1 MDSALVVG
9 GTRFIGR
16 HLVEELLAHDYR
28 VTTFNRGQHD
38 DPFAEDD
45 RVHHVQGDRTD
56 RKALLTAKREV
67 EPDAVFDCVAYKPRE
82 VENAI
87 DIFAG
92 VDAYVYVSSGAA
104 YADEDVP
111 KREDETELERCTAEQ
126 ATDDSPETYG
136 PRKAAGDRIVFEA
149 AERSRQTTSDGLSER
164 SSDNGVNAMSVRPPV
179 VYGPHDYTE
188 RLAYWVDRVA
198 EQDEVV
204 VPGDGTNLWQR
215 VFVEDVARGLRLV
228 AEEGTPGEAYNVGD
242 RNAVTLDRTLDL
254 IADALGT
261 DVERAYTSPRELS
274 IVDLDLGDFPLYR
287 DYPHLLDTSKVE
299 ALGFESTPVEEA
311 MEKTVDAHREN
322 GLAGPDEAPDREDE
336 ERLLDV
342 LGTV

>member
-1 MDSALVVG
+1 MDTALVVG

-28 VTTFNRGQHD
+28 VTTFTRGNHD

-45 RVHHVQGDRTD
+45 RVDRVEGDRTD
-56 RKALLTAKREV
+56 RRDLLAAKRAV
-67 EPDAVFDCVAYKPRE
+67 DPDAVFDNVAYEPRD
-82 VENAI
+82 VESAT
-87 DIFAG
+87 DIFAD

-104 YADEDVP
+104 YAAEDVP
-111 KREDETELERCTAEQ
+111 KREGETALETCTAEQ

-136 PRKAAGDRIVFEA
+136 ARKAAGDRVVFGA
-149 AERSRQTTSDGLSER
+149 AER
-164 SSDNGVNAMSVRPPV
+164 GVNAMAVRPPV
-179 VYGPHDYTE
+179 VYGPHDHTE

-198 EQDEVV
+198 EYDEVV

-215 VFVEDVARGLRLV
+215 VYVEDVAQGLRLV

-242 RNAVTLDRTLDL
+242 RNAVTLDRLLDL
-254 IADALGT
+254 VADALGT
-261 DVERAYTSPRELS
+261 DVERTYANPRELS
-274 IVDLDLGDFPLYR
+274 VVDLSPDDFPLYR
-287 DYPHLLDTSKVE
+287 SYPHLLGTAKVAE
-299 ALGFESTPVEEA
+299 LGYESTPHDEA
-311 MEKTVDAHREN
+311 MARTVDAHRGN
-322 GLAGPDEAPDREDE
+322 GRTGEDRGPDRGAE

>member
-28 VTTFNRGQHD
+28 VTTFNRGKHD
-38 DPFAEDD
+38 DPFAENN

-82 VENAI
+82 VEHAI
-87 DIFAG
+87 DVFGG
-92 VDAYVYVSSGAA
+92 VDAYVYVSSGSA
-104 YADEDVP
+104 YAADDVP
-111 KREDETELERCTAEQ
+111 KREDETELEECTAEQ
-126 ATDDSPETYG
+126 ATDDSLDSYG
-136 PRKAAGDRIVFEA
+136 PRKAAGDRIVFQA
-149 AERSRQTTSDGLSER
+149 AER
-164 SSDNGVNAMSVRPPV
+164 GVNAMSVRPTV

-198 EQDEVV
+198 EHDAVV

-215 VFVEDVARGLRLV
+215 VYVEDVARGMRLV
-228 AEEGTPGEAYNVGD
+228 AEEGTPGEAYNLGD

-274 IVDLDLGDFPLYR
+274 IVDLEPTEFPLYR
-287 DYPHLLDTSKVE
+287 DYPHVLDTSKIE
-299 ALGFESTPVEEA
+299 ELGWESTPVEEA
-311 MEKTVDAHREN
+311 MAETVDAHRER
-322 GLAGPDEAPDREDE
+322 GRTGEAEGPDREDE
-336 ERLLDV
+336 DRLLDV
-342 LGTV
+342 LDTL

>member
-28 VTTFNRGQHD
+28 VTTFNRGKHD
-38 DPFAEDD
+38 DPFADDD

-67 EPDAVFDCVAYKPRE
+67 EPDTVFDCVAYKPRE
-82 VENAI
+82 VEHAI
-87 DIFAG
+87 DVFGG
-92 VDAYVYVSSGAA
+92 VDAYVYVSSGSA
-104 YADEDVP
+104 YAEDDVP
-111 KREDETELERCTAEQ
+111 KREDETALESCTAEQ
-126 ATDDSPETYG
+126 ATDDSMATYG

-149 AERSRQTTSDGLSER
+149 AER
-164 SSDNGVNAMSVRPPV
+164 GVNAMSVRPTV

-188 RLAYWVDRVA
+188 RLAYWVNRVA
-198 EQDEVV
+198 EHDEVV

-215 VFVEDVARGLRLV
+215 VYVEDVARGLRLV
-228 AEEGTPGEAYNVGD
+228 AEEGESGEAYNVGD

-261 DVERAYTSPRELS
+261 DVERTYTSPRELD
-274 IVDLDLGDFPLYR
+274 IVDLDLEDFPLYR
-287 DYPHLLDTSKVE
+287 DYPHLLDTSKIE
-299 ALGFESTPVEEA
+299 ALGYESTPVEEA
-311 MEKTVDAHREN
+311 VAETVDAHREH
-322 GLAGPDEAPDREDE
+322 GRTGEEAGPDREDE

>member
-28 VTTFNRGQHD
+28 VTTFNRGKHD
-38 DPFAEDD
+38 DPFADDD

-67 EPDAVFDCVAYKPRE
+67 EPDVVFDCVAYKPRE
-82 VENAI
+82 VEHAI
-87 DIFAG
+87 DIFGG

-111 KREDETELERCTAEQ
+111 KREDETTLESCTAEQ
-126 ATDDSPETYG
+126 ATDDSMETYG
-136 PRKAAGDRIVFEA
+136 PRKAAGDRIVFQA
-149 AERSRQTTSDGLSER
+149 AER
-164 SSDNGVNAMSVRPPV
+164 GVNAMSVRPPV

-188 RLAYWVDRVA
+188 RLAYWVHRVA
-198 EQDEVV
+198 EHDEVV

-215 VFVEDVARGLRLV
+215 VYVEDVARGLRLV
-228 AEEGTPGEAYNVGD
+228 AEEGEPGEAYNVGD
-242 RNAVTLDRTLDL
+242 RNAVSLDRMLDL

-261 DVERAYTSPRELS
+261 DVERVYTSPREVD
-274 IVDLDLGDFPLYR
+274 IVDLDLEGFPLYR

-299 ALGFESTPVEEA
+299 ELGYESTPVEEA
-311 MEKTVDAHREN
+311 MAETVDAHREH
-322 GLAGPDEAPDREDE
+322 GRTGEEEGPDREDE

>member
-28 VTTFNRGQHD
+28 VTTFNRGNHD

-82 VENAI
+82 VEHAI
-87 DIFAG
+87 DVFGG
-92 VDAYVYVSSGAA
+92 VDAYVYVSSGSA
-104 YADEDVP
+104 YADEEVP
-111 KREDETELERCTAEQ
+111 KREGETALEDCTAEQ
-126 ATDDSPETYG
+126 ATDDTLETYG

-149 AERSRQTTSDGLSER
+149 AER
-164 SSDNGVNAMSVRPPV
+164 GVNAMSVRPPV

-188 RLAYWVDRVA
+188 RLAYWVHRVA
-198 EQDEVV
+198 EYDEVV

-215 VFVEDVARGLRLV
+215 VYVEDVARGLRLV

-242 RNAVTLDRTLDL
+242 RNAVTLDRMLDL

-261 DVERAYTSPRELS
+261 DVERAYTSPRELD
-274 IVDLDLGDFPLYR
+274 IAGLEPGDFPLYR

-299 ALGFESTPVEEA
+299 QLGYESTPIEEA
-311 MEKTVDAHREN
+311 MARTVDAHREN
-322 GLAGPDEAPDREDE
+322 ERTGDEEGPDREDE
-336 ERLLDV
+336 QRLLDV
-342 LGTV
+342 LDTL

>member
-16 HLVEELLAHDYR
+16 HLVEELLAHYYR
-28 VTTFNRGQHD
+28 VTTFTRGNHD

-45 RVHHVQGDRTD
+45 RVAHVEGDRTD
-56 RKALLTAKREV
+56 RKDLLAAKREV
-67 EPDAVFDCVAYKPRE
+67 DPDAVFDNVAYKPRD
-82 VENAI
+82 VESAT
-87 DIFAG
+87 DIFAD

-104 YADEDVP
+104 YGDEAVP
-111 KREDETELERCTAEQ
+111 KREGETALETCTAEQ
-126 ATDDSPETYG
+126 ATDDSPASYG
-136 PRKAAGDRIVFEA
+136 ARKAAGDRIVFEA
-149 AERSRQTTSDGLSER
+149 AER
-164 SSDNGVNAMSVRPPV
+164 GVNAMAVRPPV
-179 VYGPHDYTE
+179 VYGPHDHTE

-198 EQDEVV
+198 EHDELV

-215 VFVEDVARGLRLV
+215 VYVEDVAQGLRLV
-228 AEEGTPGEAYNVGD
+228 AEEGDPGEAYNVGD
-242 RNAVTLDRTLDL
+242 RNAVTLDRLLDL

-274 IVDLDLGDFPLYR
+274 IVDLSPDDFPLYR
-287 DYPHLLDTSKVE
+287 DYPHMLSTAKVAE
-299 ALGFESTPVEEA
+299 LGYESTPLDEA
-311 MEKTVDAHREN
+311 MERTVEAHRAN
-322 GLAGPDEAPDREDE
+322 GRTGDDQGPDREAE

>member
-1 MDSALVVG
+1 MAAALPLGMDTALVVG

-16 HLVEELLAHDYR
+16 HLVAELLAHGYD
-28 VTTFNRGQHD
+28 VTTFNRGNHD

-45 RVHHVQGDRTD
+45 RVSRVEGDRTERRD
-56 RKALLTAKREV
+56 LLQAQRAV
-67 EPDAVFDCVAYKPRE
+67 EPDAVFDCVAYKPRD
-82 VENAI
+82 VESATE
-87 DIFAG
+87 IFGDA
-92 VDAYVYVSSGAA
+92 DAYVYVSSGAA

-111 KREDETELERCTAEQ
+111 KREGETALESCSAEE

-136 PRKAAGDRIVFEA
+136 ARKAAGDRIVFQA
-149 AERSRQTTSDGLSER
+149 ADR
-164 SSDNGVNAMSVRPPV
+164 GVNAMAVRPPV

-198 EQDEVV
+198 EHDEVV

-215 VFVEDVARGLRLV
+215 VYVEDVARGLRLV

-242 RNAVTLDRTLDL
+242 RNAVTLDRMLDL

-261 DVERAYTSPRELS
+261 SVERAYTSPRELS
-274 IVDLDLGDFPLYR
+274 IVDLDPGDFPLYR
-287 DYPHLLDTSKVE
+287 DHPHLLDTTNVAE
-299 ALGFESTPVEEA
+299 LGYESTPLAEA
-311 MEKTVDAHREN
+311 MDRTVEAHREHGRTGADN
-322 GLAGPDEAPDREDE
+322 GPDRETE

-342 LGTV
+342 LDTV

>member
-9 GTRFIGR
+9 GTRFVGR

-28 VTTFNRGQHD
+28 VTTFNRGNHD

-82 VENAI
+82 VEHAI
-87 DIFAG
+87 DVFGG
-92 VDAYVYVSSGAA
+92 VDAYVYVSSGSA
-104 YADEDVP
+104 YADEEVP
-111 KREDETELERCTAEQ
+111 KREGETALEDCTAEQ
-126 ATDDSPETYG
+126 ATDDTLETYG

-149 AERSRQTTSDGLSER
+149 AER
-164 SSDNGVNAMSVRPPV
+164 GVNAMSVRPPV

-188 RLAYWVDRVA
+188 RLAYWVHRVA
-198 EQDEVV
+198 EYDEVV

-215 VFVEDVARGLRLV
+215 AYVADVARGLRLV

-242 RNAVTLDRTLDL
+242 RNAVTLDRMLDL

-261 DVERAYTSPRELS
+261 DVERAYTSPRELD
-274 IVDLDLGDFPLYR
+274 IAGLDPEDFPLYR

-299 ALGFESTPVEEA
+299 QLGYESTPIEEA
-311 MEKTVDAHREN
+311 MARTVDAHREN
-322 GLAGPDEAPDREDE
+322 ERTGDEEGPDREDE
-336 ERLLDV
+336 QRLLDV
-342 LGTV
+342 LDTL